1 MTQMENTMNMMIK
14 SPTTEIHQDMVAY
27 IQHLV
32 KTYPNLTEDQL
43 SKYLVEYGKM
53 MNYKVEETA

>member
-1 MTQMENTMNMMIK
+1 MNMMIK